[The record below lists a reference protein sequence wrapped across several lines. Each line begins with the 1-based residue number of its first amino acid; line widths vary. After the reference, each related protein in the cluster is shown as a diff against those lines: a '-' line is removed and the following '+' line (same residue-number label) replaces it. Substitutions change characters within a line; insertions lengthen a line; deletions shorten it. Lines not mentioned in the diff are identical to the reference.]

1 MHFLSVFVYFT
12 EKSYFIIA
20 FSALFFSVFSSA
32 VLKSPAWIVMQ
43 VAIIRNKVGK
53 QSMAG

>member
-12 EKSYFIIA
+12 EKPYFIIA
-20 FSALFFSVFSSA
+20 FSAYFFCFSSA

-43 VAIIRNKVGK
+43 VAIIRNNG
-53 QSMAG
+53 